1 MTNNINPLRFG
12 ITENKYVIKDKNDE
26 LNKKSTEGKQG
37 EKQNKEV
44 DSKEVLGYLAAQN
57 LDMVPLQAKKN
68 VDVSKYVS
76 SEQEAR
82 IAEFMKGFE
91 ADYDEAFSIAKNEFP
106 EVSDKLAGDLA
117 LSYINASY

>member
-12 ITENKYVIKDKNDE
+12 ITENKYVIKEKNDE
-26 LNKKSTEGKQG
+26 LKKRSTEGKQG

-57 LDMVPLQAKKN
+57 LDMVPVRTQKS

-76 SEQEAR
+76 DEQEAR

-91 ADYDEAFSIAKNEFP
+91 ADYDEAFSLAKEEFP
-106 EVSDKLAGDLA
+106 EISDRLAGDLA